1 MMLIGLNIDFGVHV
15 TIMTTY
21 NVVTMVTLEKI
32 METKIVGIR
41 DAKIHLSR
49 LVKLVRN
56 GNEVTLTDRGKPVC
70 KIVPITPQSLSF
82 DEQIRRLEEQ
92 GVIEPISGAPME
104 KLPPPLPVEKGLAQK
119 YLQED
124 RNHGV

>member
-1 MMLIGLNIDFGVHV
+1 MLIELHIDFVVHV
-15 TIMTTY
+15 TIMITY
-21 NVVTMVTLEKI
+21 NVVTMVTMEKA
-32 METKIVGIR
+32 MKTMVVGIR

-49 LVKLVRN
+49 LVKVVRN

-82 DEQIRRLEEQ
+82 EERICRLEEQ
-92 GVIEPISGAPME
+92 GIIEPTTGARME
-104 KLPPPLPVEKGLAQK
+104 KLPPALPLEKGLAQK

-124 RNHGV
+124 RNHGQ